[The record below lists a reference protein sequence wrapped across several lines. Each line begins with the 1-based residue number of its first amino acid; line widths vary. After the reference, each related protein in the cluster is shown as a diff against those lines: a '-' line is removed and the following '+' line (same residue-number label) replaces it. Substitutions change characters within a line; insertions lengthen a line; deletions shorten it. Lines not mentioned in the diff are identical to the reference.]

1 MVDEE
6 DEDKKEEES
15 EKKEEKK
22 IYKTKDQILDESFK
36 QAQQLI
42 TGKPEKTDLPIS
54 SKKPFIKIGLL
65 IVIIALIG
73 LVIINFVPFLY
84 INYETDDSS
93 IKQYISYQ
101 EFKYDQLEPEKIYSL
116 FESTCIDCSENSD
129 SYIGIT
135 INDFIDTPKFTIYVF
150 YVMIVTG
157 AIFTI
162 FMLVNRRKNFSE
174 NTSIIV
180 HSIFTAFIIITG
192 IIILILNMKFLAA
205 NLLQQLNK
213 PFLMGLGFNR
223 VQLLFFM
230 PYFQIM
236 ISFVLFIIGLILMK
250 LNLNNAVDKYNL
262 IFSENNNLRYK
273 FGSKI

>member
-6 DEDKKEEES
+6 EEDIKEEES

-22 IYKTKDQILDESFK
+22 NYKTKDQILDESF
-36 QAQQLI
+36 QHAQQI
-42 TGKPEKTDLPIS
+42 KTGKPEKVDLPITLR
-54 SKKPFIKIGLL
+54 KPFIKIGLL
-65 IVIIALIG
+65 IVIIAIIG

-84 INYETDDSS
+84 INYETDNSS

-101 EFKYDQLEPEKIYSL
+101 EFKFDQLEPEKIYSL

-129 SYIGIT
+129 SYIGLT
-135 INDFIDTPKFTIYVF
+135 INDFIDTAKFTIYIF
-150 YVMIVTG
+150 YIMILTG
-157 AIFTI
+157 IIFTI
-162 FMLVNRRKNFSE
+162 FILSGRKKNFSE
-174 NTSIIV
+174 NTIIII
-180 HSIFTAFIIITG
+180 HSIFTVFIIITG
-192 IIILILNMKFLAA
+192 IIILILNLKFLAA

-230 PYFQIM
+230 PYFQIL
-236 ISFVLFIIGLILMK
+236 ISFLLFIIGLILLK
-250 LNLNNAVDKYNL
+250 LNLNKAVDKYNL
-262 IFSENNNLRYK
+262 VFSENNNLRYK

>member
-6 DEDKKEEES
+6 KEDKKEEES

-22 IYKTKDQILDESFK
+22 IYKNKDKILDESFK
-36 QAQQLI
+36 QAQQLK
-42 TGKPEKTDLPIS
+42 TGKPKKSVLPITL
-54 SKKPFIKIGLL
+54 KKPFIKIGLL

-73 LVIINFVPFLY
+73 LFIINFVPFLY
-84 INYETDDSS
+84 INYETEDSS
-93 IKQYISYQ
+93 IEQYISYQ

-129 SYIGIT
+129 SYIGLT

-150 YVMIVTG
+150 YIMIIIG

-162 FMLVNRRKNFSE
+162 FMLVNRKRNFSE
-174 NTSIIV
+174 NTIIIV

-213 PFLMGLGFNR
+213 PFLMGLGFKR

-230 PYFQIM
+230 PYFQIL
-236 ISFVLFIIGLILMK
+236 ISFILFIIGLILMK

-262 IFSENNNLRYK
+262 VFSEKNNLRYK